1 MKKLLVF
8 LLLTLLSG
16 CTIQILSADDP
27 LPIKEQ
33 LEPLPPAQCLES
45 LQVLQEEVKRLQTQ
59 NMFLQAQKQET
70 AEIFLPPA
78 F

>member
-1 MKKLLVF
+1 MKNFWVF
-8 LLLTLLSG
+8 LLLILLSG

-27 LPIKEQ
+27 LPTKER

-45 LQVLQEEVKRLQTQ
+45 LQVLQEEIKRLQMQ